1 MPTSNTHI
9 PHTPSPATQLGS
21 PTFQNPE
28 SKTPNRQIK
37 PNLKWLQN
45 FHPINHNSTT
55 ALLHHQIT
63 QMMPLPTELQKPK
76 PKPPTPQ
83 QTKPLHNPNNHTENK
98 NLSPSLPLS
107 FQGTTNWE
115 LQRQICVRKSSV
127 SPMCLAGWCWRR
139 LLSYDGGKSDEG
151 GKGNGNAARNRVS
164 GDEFS

>member
-28 SKTPNRQIK
+28 SKTPNRQTK

-98 NLSPSLPLS
+98 NLSPSLPLFPS
-107 FQGTTNWE
+107 PSREQQTG
-115 LQRQICVRKSSV
+115 SS
-127 SPMCLAGWCWRR
+127 SGKFAFGKA
-139 LLSYDGGKSDEG
+139 LSHLC
-151 GKGNGNAARNRVS
+151 A
-164 GDEFS
+164 